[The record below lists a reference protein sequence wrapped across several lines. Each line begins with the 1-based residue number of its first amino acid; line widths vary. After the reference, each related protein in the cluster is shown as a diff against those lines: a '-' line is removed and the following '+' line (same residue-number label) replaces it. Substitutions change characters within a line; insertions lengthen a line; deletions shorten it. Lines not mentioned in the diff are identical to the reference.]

1 MSFTPFAMPVTAPDL
16 RPEQGIPRWV
26 EAIAGAMAL
35 LLLAPLVC
43 VCALLVAAG
52 SGRPVLH
59 KQLRAGRSGRPFTL
73 YKFRTMCPS
82 NAGAQVTAS
91 DDVRVTRVGRVLRR
105 LKWDELPQF
114 WNVVK
119 GDMALV
125 GPRPEALVYVDLR
138 EPRWRQ
144 VLAVRPGLT
153 DPVTIALRNEESLL
167 AAVDGDRD
175 EFYRRTLQPF
185 KLRGY
190 IEYLQRRSWRTD
202 MRVLRDTVVTV
213 LRPGRAPLI
222 TIDDVTGAPEA
233 EQP

>member
-1 MSFTPFAMPVTAPDL
+1 MSSIPFAMSVTAPEV
-16 RPEQGIPRWV
+16 RPAQGIPRWV
-26 EAIAGAMAL
+26 DAIAGAMAL

-43 VCALLVAAG
+43 LCVVLVAAG
-52 SGRPVLH
+52 SGRPVFH
-59 KQLRAGRSGRPFTL
+59 TQLRAGRSGKPFTL
-73 YKFRTMCPS
+73 YKFRTMRPS
-82 NAGAQVTAS
+82 PGGAQVTAS
-91 DDVRVTRVGRVLRR
+91 DDVRVTDVGRVLRR

-125 GPRPEALVYVDLR
+125 GPRPEAMVYVDLR

-144 VLAVRPGLT
+144 VLEVRPGLT

-190 IEYLQRRSWRTD
+190 LHYLERRSWRTD
-202 MRVLRDTVVTV
+202 VEVLLDTVVTV
-213 LRPGRAPLI
+213 LRPGRAPVL
-222 TIDDVTGAPEA
+222 TMDDVRAVEL
-233 EQP
+233 EQS